1 MALEI
6 GEALLQ
12 RLEIFLLEIV
22 LGDTAMHL
30 QRADGG
36 DQDGAVRLQ
45 SGFAAFDVE
54 ELLGAEIGAEARLG
68 DDVVGELERGL
79 GGDHRVA
86 AVRDIG
92 EGAAMDEGRIVLE
105 RLHQVR
111 RERVLEQRRHGARR
125 GELARLDRLL
135 VARLADLNV
144 AEPAL
149 QIGEVRGETEDGH
162 DLARHGD
169 VEAPLARE
177 AVGHAA
183 ERADDLAQ
191 RPVVHV
197 DGAAPSD
204 AAHIDVELVAPID
217 VIVDHRREQIV
228 GGTDGV
234 EIAGEM
240 EIDVLHRH
248 HLRVA
253 AAGGAALH
261 AEAGPEARLADAD
274 DGFLADAH

>member
-1 MALEI
+1 MEPAAESSLALT
-6 GEALLQ
+6 G
-12 RLEIFLLEIV
+12 FLL
-22 LGDTAMHL
+22 
-30 QRADGG
+30 
-36 DQDGAVRLQ
+36 
-45 SGFAAFDVE
+45 
-54 ELLGAEIGAEARLG
+54 
-68 DDVVGELERGL
+68 
-79 GGDHRVA
+79 
-86 AVRDIG
+86 
-92 EGAAMDEGRIVLE
+92 
-105 RLHQVR
+105 
-111 RERVLEQRRHGARR
+111 
-125 GELARLDRLL
+125 
-135 VARLADLNV
+135 ARLADLNV

-149 QIGEVRGETEDGH
+149 QIGEVRGEAEDGH

-169 VEAPLARE
+169 VEARLARE

-183 ERADDLAQ
+183 KRADDLAE

-204 AAHIDVELVAPID
+204 AAGVDVELVAPID

-228 GGTDGV
+228 GGADGV

-274 DGFLADAH
+274 DGLLAESLSASPRPTVVVVLPSPAGVGVIAVTRISLPSGRSASEAM